1 MDKSLWQTLSSF
13 EVENSQSSYE
23 WSPAMLSCG
32 QPSSALPIELISR
45 LWFCWRPRGL
55 KINLGEN
62 LVYLWKSN
70 ICSYKLDVHEANV
83 SVSRFH
89 RIGSSFFGCSWS
101 MGCVIELLHSSTN
114 THQAERNHCL
124 KEKVDDHVPRSRARS
139 EIQSTNTNT
148 NSKRNSN
155 REVDESC
162 DVDHFVTSAKF
173 SQFEAQLHIF
183 EDNEAVIRMIMRVQR
198 WDTWPQPTKSRWI
211 GCLIGFIKTTKSNML
226 TPKTDSRTC

>member
-1 MDKSLWQTLSSF
+1 M
-13 EVENSQSSYE
+13 
-23 WSPAMLSCG
+23 
-32 QPSSALPIELISR
+32 
-45 LWFCWRPRGL
+45 
-55 KINLGEN
+55 
-62 LVYLWKSN
+62 YLWKSN

-89 RIGSSFFGCSWS
+89 RIGSYFFGCFFANAWNPCSRS
-101 MGCVIELLHSSTN
+101 MGCVMEVLHSSKN
-114 THQAERNHCL
+114 THL

-173 SQFEAQLHIF
+173 SQFEAQLYIF

-198 WDTWPQPTKSRWI
+198 
-211 GCLIGFIKTTKSNML
+211 
-226 TPKTDSRTC
+226 